1 MHLEK
6 LSHYLA
12 GEGDEYTLI
21 REGDIEL
28 TSGYL
33 SRRELDAILRTLPF
47 EITFIDANDR
57 LRYTILNYQTCYS

>member
-12 GEGDEYTLI
+12 GEGDEYTLV
-21 REGDIEL
+21 REGDVEL

-33 SRRELDAILRTLPF
+33 SRRELDAILR
-47 EITFIDANDR
+47 ISH
-57 LRYTILNYQTCYS
+57 LR